1 MEKELKLLAING
13 SPRVHGNTSTLIDAV
28 IEGGRQEN
36 ILSEKVN
43 LALLNINPCIA
54 CYKCKRNGGCLHQD
68 DFQPLI
74 EKIKSSDIIVFGT
87 PVYWW
92 GPTAQFKTFFDR
104 FHGISSSGFLKD
116 KYILLVIPFES
127 KNKKT
132 SAPTIEM
139 IKNSVEYLGVKGFQ
153 SFPVPGVVNKGD
165 AAELNDVI
173 MNAKKIGKSL
183 KGKLNGAESEKQSRE
198 TEIWIWESMLKQRL

>member
-1 MEKELKLLAING
+1 MKRELKLLAING
-13 SPRVHGNTSTLIDAV
+13 SPRVHGNTNTLIDAV
-28 IEGGRQEN
+28 IEGGRHEN
-36 ILSEKVN
+36 IVSEKVN

-74 EKIKSSDIIVFGT
+74 EKIKSSDIVLFGT

-92 GPTAQFKTFFDR
+92 GPTAQFKTFIDR

-127 KNKKT
+127 KNEKT
-132 SAPTIEM
+132 SSPTIEM
-139 IKNSVEYLGVKGFQ
+139 IKASVEYLGVKEFQ
-153 SFPVPGVVNKGD
+153 SFSVPGVVNKGD
-165 AAELNDVI
+165 AAKLDDVI
-173 MNAKKIGKSL
+173 MNAKELGRSL
-183 KGKLNGAESEKQSRE
+183 SAKLNGE
-198 TEIWIWESMLKQRL
+198 TILNQNHKTDIWIWESMLKQRL